1 LRRHCYR
8 REFWEHVSWLRS
20 GKGASGSL
28 DFNIHGYQGEWLK
41 VTVIGYSFPEAD
53 DDWDRN
59 WLDCLLHLELEGF
72 KADFA
77 FGLRTDELENFL
89 QEAEQL
95 YANMKGKAVLKNM
108 DSVIRLEVTADKTGR
123 LIWDGELV
131 YPAGVGTFLKF
142 TYESDQTFLP
152 GLISEIRQILR
163 QYPVRHDA

>member
-1 LRRHCYR
+1 
-8 REFWEHVSWLRS
+8 
-20 GKGASGSL
+20 
-28 DFNIHGYQGEWLK
+28 
-41 VTVIGYSFPEAD
+41 
-53 DDWDRN
+53 
-59 WLDCLLHLELEGF
+59 LE
-72 KADFA
+72 K
-77 FGLRTDELENFL
+77 FL